1 VTWARRSAWWWFVA
15 TALLLAG
22 VVLWLTQSMLSL
34 EREEVGSRALAE
46 SQQRL
51 RLALWRMDSWLSP
64 QLAGEAQR
72 AVDEFARL
80 VAPTETLVALR
91 CELNCEDHLQ
101 VPSRG
106 TDAGGTD
113 AVAHPLLAGLRPQIT
128 YAELERRLAAAEAQL
143 QAIGGFAAT
152 AAPPEIQ
159 RSVAEY
165 TNRAQANAQSQMRGS
180 PSPLPTKGAQA
191 VGPLVPMWSAG
202 ELPMLLCVRRAPDA
216 QKHKLQILVV
226 DWTRLQRELL
236 ALVQDLFPEGVASL
250 AQSDAMTPEEQ
261 GRMLASVPARLVTN
275 WSPPMASA
283 LPVATIL
290 WITWGM
296 TAVALLALGF
306 MLRAAIGYGDRRAR
320 FASAVTHELRT
331 PLTTFRMYSEM
342 LADGM
347 VTDPAAQHE
356 YLETLRTESDRL
368 SRVVENVLAWS
379 RLEQGRFAS
388 RRERHVL
395 AALLH
400 KQAPTLQ
407 QRLAQSGLVLDLD
420 IESGAE
426 SLALSTDDEAIGQI
440 LFNLIDNAAKY
451 ARGARDPHVH
461 VVVRRTAN
469 RAQIDVRDHGEGVPA
484 AFAARIFAPF
494 DRGARQAA
502 SNDAPGVGLGLP
514 LARALARDLG
524 GELELVPGGDGACFR
539 LTLPCL

>member
-202 ELPMLLCVRRAPDA
+202 RVADAAVRSPRAGCAEAQTADPRRRLDA
-216 QKHKLQILVV
+216 PAARVAGARAGSV
-226 DWTRLQRELL
+226 PR
-236 ALVQDLFPEGVASL
+236 GVASL